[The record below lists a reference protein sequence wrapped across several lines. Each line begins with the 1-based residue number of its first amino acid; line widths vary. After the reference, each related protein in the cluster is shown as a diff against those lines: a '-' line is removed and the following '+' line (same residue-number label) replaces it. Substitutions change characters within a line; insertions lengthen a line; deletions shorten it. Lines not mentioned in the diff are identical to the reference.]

1 MPPAPTPRQQQMVA
15 LAAELAERFAP
26 RVDADER
33 AGRFPIET
41 SRELHAA
48 GYLRLIVP
56 PEYGGAGASLYETVL
71 AQERLAQGDGATA
84 MAVNMTMHLIGR
96 QAELGA
102 ETCAAVTIARGLL
115 DGVRSGAQTP
125 RAGIRAERQ

>member
-33 AGRFPIET
+33 AGRFPIENY
-41 SRELHAA
+41 RELHAA

-96 QAELGA
+96 QAELRSWPEPIFALICRAIAEEGA
-102 ETCAAVTIARGLL
+102 LVKQEYIDL
-115 DGVRSGAQTP
+115 
-125 RAGIRAERQ
+125 